1 MSLSLR
7 IAKYGLYILLFSLT
21 LVFLR
26 LFLFQIILVKGNS
39 MLPTLKD
46 GSIVLVYKR
55 NFPQKSM
62 LSEKFLTFGQLDIRR
77 FDLVLFDTGEGKLLV
92 KRLIGLPGDFYAF
105 KSGSILIDNKPLIE
119 NYTLSSESIPFKSSP
134 VDGSSSPFF
143 YNLSNE
149 GRIPPGYYLLLGD
162 NRRISYDSRD
172 MGLIPE
178 ENLRGKI
185 VYVLSY

>member
-1 MSLSLR
+1 MSISLR
-7 IAKYGLYILLFSLT
+7 IAKYGLYIFILSISLI
-21 LVFLR
+21 FLR
-26 LFLFQIILVKGNS
+26 LFLFQIIIIKGNS

-46 GSIVLVYKR
+46 GSIILVYKR
-55 NFPQKSM
+55 NFPQKSL
-62 LSEKFLTFGQLDIRR
+62 LSERFLTFGQLEIKR
-77 FDLVLFDTGEGKLLV
+77 FDLLLFDSGEGKLLV

-119 NYTLSSESIPFKSSP
+119 NYTLSSESIPFKPAPLDNHSN
-134 VDGSSSPFF
+134 PFY
-143 YNLSNE
+143 YNLLSE

-172 MGLIPE
+172 MGLIAE

>member
-1 MSLSLR
+1 
-7 IAKYGLYILLFSLT
+7 
-21 LVFLR
+21 
-26 LFLFQIILVKGNS
+26 

-46 GSIVLVYKR
+46 GSVLLVYKR
-55 NFPQKSM
+55 NFPQKSYF
-62 LSEKFLTFGQLDIRR
+62 SERFLTFGQLEMKR
-77 FDLVLFDTGEGKLLV
+77 FDLLLFDTGEGKLLV

-105 KSGSILIDNKPLIE
+105 KNGSILIDNKPLIE
-119 NYTLSSESIPFKSSP
+119 NYTLSSESIPFKPSP
-134 VDGSSSPFF
+134 LDGSSNPFF
-143 YNLSNE
+143 YNLLSE

>member
-7 IAKYGLYILLFSLT
+7 IAKYGLYVFVLLISFI
-21 LVFLR
+21 FLR

-55 NFPQKSM
+55 NFPQKSL
-62 LSEKFLTFGQLDIRR
+62 LSDHFLTFGQLEIKR
-77 FDLVLFDTGEGKLLV
+77 FDLLLFDNGDGKYLI

-105 KSGSILIDNKPLIE
+105 KGGSILIDNKPLIE
-119 NYTLSSESIPFKSSP
+119 NYTLSSESIPFKPSPIDSS
-134 VDGSSSPFF
+134 GSPFF